1 MNKKINGKIE
11 NYVNKSNVGV
21 IMVMDENQT
30 YENKNIELEKSFE
43 LTR

>member
-11 NYVNKSNVGV
+11 NYVNKSTVGV